1 MLSLHPGPVTN
12 PCIVCSKSVWAN
24 QQGVSCD
31 SCEMWTHVNC
41 CGIDKE
47 DYQRLQSME
56 KFSWKCPSC
65 LFAELPYADHE
76 LSMVLISH
84 FSVSLTPPWLSHLY
98 TVIPT
103 VKVWWTRWMNWDPSS
118 PVWRG
123 LYFLELVRRGW
134 TVPSVMLKLPFHLM
148 TYIDEIADAVVGKY

>member
-12 PCIVCSKSVWAN
+12 PCIVCSKSVRAN

-41 CGIDKE
+41 CGINKE
-47 DYQRLQSME
+47 EYQRLQSME

-76 LSMVLISH
+76 LSDGIDISLLSLPDSSMT
-84 FSVSLTPPWLSHLY
+84 FSPLHSYTNRQSLMNKMDELRSILSSVKRLVFFGISETWLNSSISDAEVAIPSYDLY
-98 TVIPT
+98 
-103 VKVWWTRWMNWDPSS
+103 R
-118 PVWRG
+118 
-123 LYFLELVRRGW
+123 
-134 TVPSVMLKLPFHLM
+134 
-148 TYIDEIADAVVGKY
+148 